1 MSLNIKNEHVHELA
15 REAARRTGR
24 SQTSVI
30 ELALE
35 QLLESIPDEGRV
47 ARKRA
52 RMDTVLADIR
62 AELTSEDRLA
72 LATAMDDLYD
82 ADGLPR

>member
-35 QLLESIPDEGRV
+35 QLLESIPDAGAV
-47 ARKRA
+47 SRKRA
-52 RMDTVLADIR
+52 RMDAVLAEIR
-62 AELTSEDRLA
+62 AELTSEDRQA

-82 ADGLPR
+82 ADGLAR